1 MQHARATRLT
11 NQSVFSL
18 SSPMCRRNKGQSQ
31 LGTPQRRSHRAE
43 RTPGLVTPVES
54 EVDFRNI
61 LMDIGRISTASIR
74 IHAFHLDC

>member
-1 MQHARATRLT
+1 MVSRNSGRL
-11 NQSVFSL
+11 NDG
-18 SSPMCRRNKGQSQ
+18 RIA
-31 LGTPQRRSHRAE
+31 AE

-54 EVDFRNI
+54 EVDFFNM